1 MQLLLSVLLGL
12 FFMGSVIGAEKGSQV
27 VILLGAPASGK
38 GTQAKF
44 IAKELNIPHIS
55 TGDLFRENIKNKTKL
70 GIEAQT
76 TINQGKLVSDT
87 LVLDMLFARIA
98 EPDAQKGYLLDGFPR
113 TVPQAQAYEK
123 HVGNQVRLI
132 AINIEVPDS
141 VLLQRIE
148 SRQKAE
154 GRADDTQEVAK
165 NRLKI
170 YQEQTAPLIAFYG
183 SQGILHTVQGNS
195 SIEDVQKQIMNI
207 LKPNVAPSK

>member
-1 MQLLLSVLLGL
+1 MQFLLSVLLGL
-12 FFMGSVIGAEKGSQV
+12 FFMGSVIGAEKNSQV
-27 VILLGAPASGK
+27 IILLGAPASGK

-70 GIEAQT
+70 GLEAQT
-76 TINQGKLVSDT
+76 TIQQGKLVSDT
-87 LVLDMLFARIA
+87 LVLDMLFSRIA
-98 EPDAQKGYLLDGFPR
+98 QPDAQKGYLLDGFPR

-123 HVGNQVRLI
+123 HIGNLVKLI

-141 VLLQRIE
+141 ILLERIA

-154 GRADDTQEVAK
+154 GRVDDTQEIAK
-165 NRLKI
+165 ERLKV

-183 SQGILHTVQGNS
+183 SQGILHKVQGNTT
-195 SIEDVQKQIMNI
+195 IEDVQKQIMSI
-207 LKPNVAPSK
+207 LNKK

>member
-1 MQLLLSVLLGL
+1 MQFLLSVLLGL
-12 FFMGSVIGAEKGSQV
+12 FFMGSVIGAEKNSQV
-27 VILLGAPASGK
+27 IILLGAPASGK

-70 GIEAQT
+70 GLEAQT
-76 TINQGKLVSDT
+76 TIQQGKLVSDT
-87 LVLDMLFARIA
+87 LVLDMLFSRIA
-98 EPDAQKGYLLDGFPR
+98 QPDAQKGYLLDGFPR

-123 HVGNQVRLI
+123 HIGNLVKLI

-141 VLLQRIE
+141 ILLERIA

-154 GRADDTQEVAK
+154 GRVDDTQEIAK
-165 NRLKI
+165 ERLKV

-183 SQGILHTVQGNS
+183 SQGILHKVQGNT
-195 SIEDVQKQIMNI
+195 SIEDVQKQIMSI
-207 LKPNVAPSK
+207 LNKK

>member
-1 MQLLLSVLLGL
+1 
-12 FFMGSVIGAEKGSQV
+12 MGSVIGAEKNSQV
-27 VILLGAPASGK
+27 IILLGAPASGK

-70 GIEAQT
+70 GLEAQT
-76 TINQGKLVSDT
+76 TIQQGKLVSDT
-87 LVLDMLFARIA
+87 LVLDMLFSRIA
-98 EPDAQKGYLLDGFPR
+98 QPDAQKGYLLDGFPR

-123 HVGNQVRLI
+123 HIGNLVKLI

-141 VLLQRIE
+141 ILLERIA

-154 GRADDTQEVAK
+154 GRVDDTQEIAK
-165 NRLKI
+165 ERLKV

-183 SQGILHTVQGNS
+183 SQGILHKVQGNT
-195 SIEDVQKQIMNI
+195 SIEDVQKQIMSI
-207 LKPNVAPSK
+207 LNKK

>member
-12 FFMGSVIGAEKGSQV
+12 FFMGSVIGAEKNSQV
-27 VILLGAPASGK
+27 ILLLGAPASGK

-70 GIEAQT
+70 GLEAET
-76 TINQGKLVSDT
+76 TIQQGKLVSDT

-98 EPDAQKGYLLDGFPR
+98 QPDAQKGYLLDGFPR

-123 HVGNQVRLI
+123 HVGNKVTLI
-132 AINIEVPDS
+132 AINFEVPDAI
-141 VLLQRIE
+141 LLERIA

-154 GRADDTQEVAK
+154 GRVDDTQEIAK
-165 NRLKI
+165 ERLKV
-170 YQEQTAPLIAFYG
+170 YQEQTAPLIAFYK
-183 SQGILHTVQGNS
+183 SQGILHTVQGNAS
-195 SIEDVQKQIMNI
+195 VEDVQKQIMSI
-207 LKPNVAPSK
+207 LHKK